1 MSSNEI
7 ALTGPIQRNLF
18 EIDSP
23 LHGKVR
29 GEKSIMDFPFFSLS
43 KTPAMERFEYQ
54 VDNISIS
61 IRPSDTGVATMYDK
75 EIILYVASL
84 MAEQISKGTYVA
96 PTFTFATHDFFRATG
111 VSRPSSRD
119 YKRFLEAL
127 ERLQGT
133 QIKTNIK
140 TGAEIDRGWF
150 SWLSEAQVTARQLPD
165 GTEVL
170 GVVRVQLC
178 NFLIRAIQRDGQI
191 YSYHHNY
198 FQLGTIERRLYEL
211 ARCHCE
217 GNNPIEMKMETLA
230 LKVGSM
236 MRARGFK
243 KSVKDIAIADQLPEY
258 EIEVRDVEPETERLD
273 SRGRRVRTPDTVV
286 TLKPRGR
293 ALPSR
298 TVAAVAA

>member
-1 MSSNEI
+1 MSSNET
-7 ALTGPIQRNLF
+7 ALTGPVQRNLF
-18 EIDSP
+18 AIDSP

-54 VDNISIS
+54 VDDISIS

-84 MAEQISKGTYVA
+84 MAEQIANDCYVD
-96 PTFTFATHDFFRATG
+96 PVFTFTAHDFFRATG

-150 SWLSEAQVTARQLPD
+150 SWLSEAQVKSRQLPD
-165 GTEVL
+165 GREVL

-178 NFLIRAIQRDGQI
+178 NFLIRAIQRDKQI
-191 YSYHHNY
+191 YSYHHSY

-217 GNNPIEMKMETLA
+217 GTPIEMKMETLA

-236 MRARGFK
+236 MRSRGFK
-243 KSVKDIAIADQLPEY
+243 KSVKDIAVANQLPEY
-258 EIEVRDVEPETERLD
+258 EIEVRDVVPETERLD
-273 SRGRRVRTPDTVV
+273 SRGRRVRAPDTVV
-286 TLKPRGR
+286 TLKPRAR
-293 ALPSR
+293 PLPCQQISI
-298 TVAAVAA
+298 AAA

>member
-1 MSSNEI
+1 MSSTEI
-7 ALTGPIQRNLF
+7 AVIDPVQRNLF
-18 EIDSP
+18 EVDSP

-43 KTPAMERFEYQ
+43 KTPAMERFEYK
-54 VDNISIS
+54 VDDISIS
-61 IRPSDTGVATMYDK
+61 IRPSDTGMATMYDK

-84 MAEQISKGTYVA
+84 MAQQIATDCYVD
-96 PTFTFATHDFFRATG
+96 PVFTFTAHDFFRATG
-111 VSRPSSRD
+111 VYRPSSRD
-119 YKRFLEAL
+119 YKRFQEAL

-140 TGAEIDRGWF
+140 TGSEIDRGWF
-150 SWLSEAQVTARQLPD
+150 SWLSEAHVKARQLPD
-165 GTEVL
+165 GTEIL
-170 GVVRVQLC
+170 GVIRVRLC
-178 NFLIRAIQRDGQI
+178 SFLTRAIQRDKQI

-217 GNNPIEMKMETLA
+217 GSPIEMKMETLA
-230 LKVGSM
+230 IKVGSM
-236 MRARGFK
+236 MRSRGFK

-258 EIEVRDVEPETERLD
+258 EIEVRDVAPEEDRFDT
-273 SRGRRVRTPDTVV
+273 RGRRVRTPDTVV
-286 TLKPRGR
+286 TLKPRAR

-298 TVAAVAA
+298 QAAVAAA